1 MPPPSPHYLWQPE
14 AQPWTRDTHLAR
26 FMRTRGVGS
35 LAELRQA
42 SVHCFQW
49 FWDEALRDIGLEW
62 RPRYTHL
69 RDVSRGLAWTRWFT
83 GGGINV
89 THNCIDRHVRDGHG
103 ADPALVLVPADNG
116 GAPRRVTFETLAD
129 LVDRCAL
136 ALRAAG
142 VQGGDHVAAAVRTS
156 LPVVVAMF
164 ATLKL
169 GARFVPLGHVRP
181 ETWPGCLA
189 RCEAKVVFGG
199 PVAGDR
205 VQGSDTMA
213 RLRGMAGE
221 LPALTRIV
229 GTGEAEWDGFLQS
242 GGCVVP
248 VRDQFARRERPTL
261 EPEPTHAGEP
271 CLVLF
276 TGDGP
281 EGPAGLVHTHAG
293 SLAQAGRDFFYAF
306 DVRSGEPVFWP
317 EQTSGPMLPWV
328 LIGCLLHRAPVVL
341 DEALPAPAGADR
353 LWRLSAELGVATLGA
368 SPALVRGLRTVSE
381 AGPRRYHLGHLRIL
395 ASAGGE
401 WSDEDCRW
409 FAAAVGRGRC
419 PVIHSVGSPAMFGG
433 VVQPYP
439 LEPLRAG
446 AVGGPALGIDAV
458 VVTDEG
464 KPAPPGVAGNL
475 VCLQPAPAM
484 TRSYLRDDG
493 RYFATHFQR
502 FPGAWDERR
511 RVRVEADGQWFEET

>member
-1 MPPPSPHYLWQPE
+1 MSRPSPDHLWQPD
-14 AQPWTRDTHLAR
+14 AHPWIRDTHLAR
-26 FMRTRGVGS
+26 FMRTRGVVS

-62 RPRYTHL
+62 SQRYTHL

-103 ADPALVLVPADNG
+103 ADPALVLVPGDSAG
-116 GAPRRVTFETLAD
+116 MPRWVSFQLLAD

-142 VQGGDHVAAAVRTS
+142 VQRGEHVAAAVRSS

-181 ETWPGCLA
+181 EAWRGCLA

-199 PVAGDR
+199 PLGGSG
-205 VQGSDTMA
+205 VQGLDTLAVLRRMA
-213 RLRGMAGE
+213 AE

-229 GTGEAEWDGFLQS
+229 GTEGADWDGFLQS

-248 VRDQFARRERPTL
+248 VRDPFARRQKPAL
-261 EPEPTHAGEP
+261 EPEPTHAEDP

-276 TGDGP
+276 AGDGP

-293 SLAQAGRDFFYAF
+293 CLAQAGRDFFYAF
-306 DVRSGEPVFWP
+306 DVRPGEPVFWP
-317 EQTSGPMLPWV
+317 EQTSGLMLPWV
-328 LIGCLLHRAPVVL
+328 LIGCLMHRAPVVL
-341 DEALPAPAGADR
+341 DEAPAGADR
-353 LWRLSAELGVATLGA
+353 LWRLAAELGVATLGA
-368 SPALVRGLRTVSE
+368 SPALVRGLRTESE
-381 AGPRRYHLGHLRIL
+381 TGPGRHDLGRLRIL
-395 ASAGGE
+395 ASAGGV

-409 FAAAVGRGRC
+409 FASAVGRGRC
-419 PVIHSVGSPAMFGG
+419 PVIHTLVSPAMFGG

-439 LEPLRAG
+439 LEPIRAG
-446 AVGGPALGIDAV
+446 AVGGPALGIDAAV
-458 VVTDEG
+458 VSDDG
-464 KPAPPGVAGNL
+464 KPVPSEGAGNL

-493 RYFATHFQR
+493 RYFTTHFER

-511 RVRVEADGQWFEET
+511 RLRVETDGQWFEEA

>member
-1 MPPPSPHYLWQPE
+1 MPPPSADPLWQPDT
-14 AQPWTRDTHLAR
+14 QPWTRDTHLAR

-103 ADPALVLVPADNG
+103 ADLALVLAAAHDG
-116 GAPRRVTFETLAD
+116 GTPRRVNFETLAD

-142 VQGGDHVAAAVRTS
+142 VQRGDHVAAAVCTS

-181 ETWPGCLA
+181 EAWRGCLG

-199 PVAGDR
+199 LMAESG
-205 VQGSDTMA
+205 VQGLDTLA
-213 RLRGMAGE
+213 LLRGMAAE

-229 GTGEAEWDGFLQS
+229 GTSDAEWDGFLQS

-248 VRDQFARRERPTL
+248 VRDPFARRQKPAL
-261 EPEPTHAGEP
+261 EPEPAHADDP

-276 TGDGP
+276 AGEGP
-281 EGPAGLVHTHAG
+281 EGPAGLVHTQAG
-293 SLAQAGRDFFYAF
+293 CLAQAGRDFFYAF
-306 DVRSGEPVFWP
+306 DVRPGEPVLWP
-317 EQTSGPMLPWV
+317 EQTRGPMLPWV
-328 LIGCLLHRAPVVL
+328 LIGCLMHRAPVVL
-341 DEALPAPAGADR
+341 DEAPAGADR
-353 LWRLSAELGVATLGA
+353 LWRLGAELGVATLGA
-368 SPALVRGLRTVSE
+368 SPALVRGLRLESE
-381 AGPRRYHLGHLRIL
+381 AGPRRYDLSRLRIL
-395 ASAGGE
+395 ASAGGG
-401 WSDEDCRW
+401 WSEEDFRW

-419 PVIHSVGSPAMFGG
+419 PVIHTLVSPAMFGG
-433 VVQPYP
+433 VLQPYP
-439 LEPLRAG
+439 LEAIRAG
-446 AVGGPALGIDAV
+446 AVGGPALGVDAA
-458 VVTDEG
+458 VVTDDG
-464 KPAPPGVAGNL
+464 KPVPPGAVGNL

-493 RYFATHFQR
+493 RYFGTHFRR
-502 FPGAWDERR
+502 FPGAWDEHRR
-511 RVRVEADGQWFEET
+511 IRVDADGQWFEAT